1 MYRSFIRAFE
11 LGRNRYIFVNVKCGH
26 SRNLINDREA
36 GISFTALCFCLVIGG
51 FRVRLKC
58 LLHSLRLGDWQNTVH
73 MTMRETINP
82 LKVIFGHVKKLY
94 SEKV

>member
-73 MTMRETINP
+73 MTMRETINL
-82 LKVIFGHVKKLY
+82 LKVIFGHVNKLY
-94 SEKV
+94 PEKV